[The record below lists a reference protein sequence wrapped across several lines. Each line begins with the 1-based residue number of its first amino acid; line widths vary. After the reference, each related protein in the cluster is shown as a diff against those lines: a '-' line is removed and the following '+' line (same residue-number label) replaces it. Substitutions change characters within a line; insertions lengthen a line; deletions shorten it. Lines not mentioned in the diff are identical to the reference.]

1 MDRRR
6 RHHRGDGNGN
16 VELASGDGAWQNP
29 TPPATP
35 RIALYVDQR
44 LVSGDVKANWQ
55 LNGRT
60 GTRFV
65 VGNLG
70 VNMVYAAK
78 ADIDEVRIYNPAL
91 TAGEVA
97 SLYNTFLNK
106 GIAPNATANTN
117 AGCPAPVMPSGG

>member
-6 RHHRGDGNGN
+6 EHHRGDGNGN
-16 VELASGDGAWQNP
+16 VELASGDGDMAERDAARSSADRVVCRSEAGERRRQGQL
-29 TPPATP
+29 ATQWRP
-35 RIALYVDQR
+35 
-44 LVSGDVKANWQ
+44 
-55 LNGRT
+55 

-78 ADIDEVRIYNPAL
+78 ADIDEVRIYNRAL

-97 SLYNTFLNK
+97 SFTTRSSIK
-106 GIAPNATANTN
+106 DRADATANIN
-117 AGCPAPVMPSGG
+117 AGCPAPVMPSGD